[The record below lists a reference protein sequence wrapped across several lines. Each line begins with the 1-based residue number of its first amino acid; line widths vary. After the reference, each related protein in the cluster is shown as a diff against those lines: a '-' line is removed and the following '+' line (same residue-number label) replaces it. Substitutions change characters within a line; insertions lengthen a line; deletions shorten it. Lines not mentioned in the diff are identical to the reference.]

1 MKPVIPWLLLLSLA
15 GTAAFAQ
22 DGMMAPPAESE
33 QGGSMMMSGSA
44 SRIIP
49 FQDLSTARLLAA
61 QGPTVLFFSAS
72 WCPTCRAAMRELE
85 AGYGRLGD
93 TVVVVVDYD
102 RSGDLKKRYGV
113 TYQHTWVQIDSEGR
127 KLAVWSGGGVDE
139 ILRKVVR

>member
-1 MKPVIPWLLLLSLA
+1 
-15 GTAAFAQ
+15 
-22 DGMMAPPAESE
+22 
-33 QGGSMMMSGSA
+33 
-44 SRIIP
+44 
-49 FQDLSTARLLAA
+49 
-61 QGPTVLFFSAS
+61 
-72 WCPTCRAAMRELE
+72 MRELE

-102 RSGDLKKRYGV
+102 RSSDLKKRYGV